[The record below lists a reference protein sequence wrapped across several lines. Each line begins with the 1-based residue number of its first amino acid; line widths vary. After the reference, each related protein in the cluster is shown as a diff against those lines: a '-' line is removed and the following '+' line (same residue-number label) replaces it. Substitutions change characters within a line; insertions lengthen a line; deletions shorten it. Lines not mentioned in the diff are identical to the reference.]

1 MRKCVDAWTQSSPR
15 HSVLRSRHLIV
26 RNRRLGAAAVLLA
39 TLLLLLNVRIAAAH
53 AVLLEASPAASSS
66 VKGPDVAIRLRYNVR
81 VEAGRSR
88 LSLLMPDKSVKAL
101 TIGQQ
106 PSPDVLTAQA
116 AALPPGEY
124 RIRWQVLA
132 SDGHITRGE
141 VPFTVA
147 P

>member
-1 MRKCVDAWTQSSPR
+1 MFFGVAQGQAVIRSEELKSPIR
-15 HSVLRSRHLIV
+15 SVIAGVWLSAV
-26 RNRRLGAAAVLLA
+26 VLLFF
-39 TLLLLLNVRIAAAH
+39 NVRIATAH

-66 VKGPDVAIRLRYNVR
+66 VKGPDVAVRLRYNVR

-101 TIGQQ
+101 SIGEQ

-116 AALPPGEY
+116 SGLAPGEY
-124 RIRWQVLA
+124 RVRWQVLA

>member
-1 MRKCVDAWTQSSPR
+1 VATFS
-15 HSVLRSRHLIV
+15 LALIV
-26 RNRRLGAAAVLLA
+26 LLF
-39 TLLLLLNVRIAAAH
+39 NVRIAAAH

-66 VKGPDVAIRLRYNVR
+66 VKGPDVPIRLRYNVR
-81 VEAGRSR
+81 VEATRSR
-88 LSLLMPDKSVKAL
+88 LSLLMPDKSVKPLAM
-101 TIGQQ
+101 GEQ
-106 PSPDVLTAQA
+106 PSPDVLTTQA
-116 AALPPGEY
+116 AALAPGEY

>member
-1 MRKCVDAWTQSSPR
+1 MDLLAK
-15 HSVLRSRHLIV
+15 
-26 RNRRLGAAAVLLA
+26 NRTVAAALCLFVFA
-39 TLLLLLNVRIAAAH
+39 LLLYVQVAAAH
-53 AVLLEASPAASSS
+53 AVLLEATPAASAS

-88 LSLLMPDKSVKAL
+88 LSLLLPDKSVKPL

-106 PSPDVLTAQA
+106 PSPDILTARA
-116 AALPPGEY
+116 TALGPGEY
-124 RIRWQVLA
+124 TLRWQVLA

-141 VPFTVA
+141 VPFSLV

>member
-1 MRKCVDAWTQSSPR
+1 LLAK
-15 HSVLRSRHLIV
+15 
-26 RNRRLGAAAVLLA
+26 NRTVAAACFLSAFALLFY
-39 TLLLLLNVRIAAAH
+39 VQIAAAH
-53 AVLLEASPAASSS
+53 AVLLEATPAASATI
-66 VKGPDVAIRLRYNVR
+66 KGPDVAIRLRYNVR
-81 VEAGRSR
+81 IESGRSR
-88 LSLLMPDKSVKAL
+88 LSLLLPDKSVKAL

-116 AALPPGEY
+116 AGLIPGEY
-124 RIRWQVLA
+124 RVRWQVLA

>member
-1 MRKCVDAWTQSSPR
+1 LLAKNR
-15 HSVLRSRHLIV
+15 IV
-26 RNRRLGAAAVLLA
+26 AAACFLSAFALLFY
-39 TLLLLLNVRIAAAH
+39 VQIAAAH
-53 AVLLEASPAASSS
+53 AVLLEATPAASATI
-66 VKGPDVAIRLRYNVR
+66 KGPDVAIRLRYNVR
-81 VEAGRSR
+81 IESGRSR
-88 LSLLMPDKSVKAL
+88 LSLLLPDKSVKAL

-116 AALPPGEY
+116 AGLIPGEY
-124 RIRWQVLA
+124 RVRWQVLA